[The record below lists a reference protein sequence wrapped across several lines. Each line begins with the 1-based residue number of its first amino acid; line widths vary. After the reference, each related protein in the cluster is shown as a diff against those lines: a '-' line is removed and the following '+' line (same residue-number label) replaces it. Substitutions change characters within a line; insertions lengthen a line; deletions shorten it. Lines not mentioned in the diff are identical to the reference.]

1 MGKGPALLHGGG
13 AVTEASAIC
22 CYLADAF
29 PEAGLT
35 VPVGAP
41 RRGPYLKWLFFSSG
55 CIEPAMTDIA
65 LQREAPPRAM
75 AGYGDVD
82 TMVADLAAALRRGP
96 SPFGETHS
104 AADVGYGAQLLAAWG
119 LRLMHRADGTT
130 LL

>member
-35 VPVGAP
+35 VPVGDP

-65 LQREAPPRAM
+65 LKREAPPRAM

-82 TMVADLAAALRRGP
+82 TMVGVLADALRRGP
-96 SPFGETHS
+96 YLFGETFTAAAVVRSEAHTSELQSLMRHS
-104 AADVGYGAQLLAAWG
+104 FAVFC
-119 LRLMHRADGTT
+119 
-130 LL
+130 